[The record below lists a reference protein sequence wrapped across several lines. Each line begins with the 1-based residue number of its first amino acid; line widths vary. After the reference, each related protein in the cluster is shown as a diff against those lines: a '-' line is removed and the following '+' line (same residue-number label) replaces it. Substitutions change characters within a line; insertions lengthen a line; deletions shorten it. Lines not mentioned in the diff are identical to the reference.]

1 MSVTIEKIYFH
12 LTVRLTARRSTLR
25 VASKVGLKVLRG
37 YLANGMSCSV
47 LTYYPYFSHEAG
59 GHGTRR
65 AQLFLLTNRCRV
77 NGVPNET
84 LRTLRHVW
92 TYG

>member
-25 VASKVGLKVLRG
+25 VTSKVGLKFKGV
-37 YLANGMSCSV
+37 ANGEMSCSV